1 VKRND
6 AAVLLAEA
14 RHRRG
19 LTQRELAARTG
30 VPQST
35 IAAIEA
41 GRRNPTI
48 DLFARITERGDLGLE
63 LRMTRAPRDSAAA
76 TGRRVAEALA
86 TADNDA
92 RWREDAALR
101 AVLDLRDRL
110 LRADGP
116 ELGPLVADAPALSGS
131 GRWDAF
137 VAGVVEEICCRAGR
151 NPPPWTQEPERF
163 TRPFWYLAD
172 GETFREWELLTAPAA
187 LLRHGVLAAARE
199 LESV

>member
-6 AAVLLAEA
+6 AGTLLAEA

-19 LTQRELAARTG
+19 LTQRELATRAG

-41 GRRNPTI
+41 GRRNPTV
-48 DLFARITERGDLGLE
+48 DLLTRIAERGRLGLG
-63 LRMTRAPRDSAAA
+63 LRVTRAPRDSAAA
-76 TGRRVAEALA
+76 TGRRVAEALT
-86 TADNDA
+86 TADHDP

-110 LRADGP
+110 LRADD
-116 ELGPLVADAPALSGS
+116 LALAPLVADPPGLSGS

-137 VAGVVEEICCRAGR
+137 IAGVVEEICCRADR

-172 GETFREWELLTAPAA
+172 GETFREWERLTVPAA
-187 LLRHGVLAAARE
+187 LLRHGVLAAAKE

>member
-1 VKRND
+1 MKKSV
-6 AAVLLAEA
+6 AAALLAEA

-19 LTQRELAARTG
+19 LTQRELATRAG

-41 GRRNPTI
+41 GRRNPTV
-48 DLFARITERGDLGLE
+48 DLLTRIAERGGLGLE
-63 LRMTRAPRDSAAA
+63 FRVTRAPTDSAAA

-86 TADNDA
+86 TADHELG
-92 RWREDAALR
+92 WREDAALR

-110 LRADGP
+110 LRADGAA
-116 ELGPLVADAPALSGS
+116 LAALVADPPTLSENS
-131 GRWDAF
+131 RWDAF
-137 VAGVVEEICCRAGR
+137 VAGVVEEICCRANQ

-172 GETFREWELLTAPAA
+172 GETFREWELLTVPAA